1 MGALKSKE
9 TEVPSRLPH
18 FGCVRVILTSLFVL
32 MSLLCSAQTHSSL
45 QVRVIIENAN
55 IRTRPELDSEILN
68 IAAKGTVFE
77 VIEKAGSWYAVKM
90 GEDSIGHSVYG
101 YIHESMV
108 DPNGEVVVISEA
120 QSEPSPAPQEVRGAP
135 VRVRRFRKLL
145 SGSFLNCGFGHHWLA
160 SFGFD
165 VGIGRHLGIGLEF
178 QPYFRDL
185 AALETAVIQMDT
197 FVNLKLGF
205 KVWILTFYGGGGIG
219 PGFSYTSTVIDDQ
232 THSYFRTRLTYH
244 GLAGTSIDVGKMA
257 IVFEYQPTLIE
268 DFDLKRDTWG
278 HFFFVGLRF

>member
-1 MGALKSKE
+1 M
-9 TEVPSRLPH
+9 PPRNPH
-18 FGCVRVILTSLFVL
+18 FGCVRVILFLLFVF
-32 MSLLCSAQTHSSL
+32 MSLLCSAQTTASL
-45 QVRVIIENAN
+45 QVKVIIDNAN
-55 IRTRPELDSEILN
+55 VRTRPEVDSAILN
-68 IAAKGTVFE
+68 IATKGTVFE
-77 VIEKAGSWYAVKM
+77 VIEKAGPWYAVKM
-90 GEDSIGHSVYG
+90 GEDSTGHSVYG

-108 DPNGEVVVISEA
+108 DANGEVIVISEA
-120 QSEPSPAPQEVRGAP
+120 RNEPSPAPQAVRKAP
-135 VRVRRFRKLL
+135 VKVRPIRKLL

-185 AALETAVIQMDT
+185 AALETAIIQMDT
-197 FVNLKLGF
+197 FLNLKLGF
-205 KVWILTFYGGGGIG
+205 KLWILTFYGGGGIG
-219 PGFSYTSTVIDDQ
+219 PGFSYSSTVIDDQ

-244 GLAGTSIDVGKMA
+244 GLGGITIDVGRMA

-268 DFDLKRDTWG
+268 DFDLSRETWG